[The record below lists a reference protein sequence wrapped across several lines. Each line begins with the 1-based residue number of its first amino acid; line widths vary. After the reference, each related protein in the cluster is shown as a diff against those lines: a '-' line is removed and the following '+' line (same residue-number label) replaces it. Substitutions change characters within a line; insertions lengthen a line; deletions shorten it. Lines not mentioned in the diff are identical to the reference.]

1 MVLLKLNCPPD
12 RRQALVVVDVST
24 SSPTLSL
31 SNPSQDPFQ
40 LIITLRLTHSTP
52 PAFPITIKTS
62 HTVFFPAPD
71 SGLDTLALGTVGGL
85 VSASDPARL
94 IHLGNF
100 KDHRVPPG
108 EAPALDLR
116 QRPDEHLLTI
126 PAEGGEVT
134 VRHNLSIE
142 RIFRYEDR
150 LKREDLQPGEKWQ
163 IRLADG
169 YVGTTW
175 WCWGGLDEELRSKKL
190 SAWQP
195 GINFERALKPS
206 DEIIEREGWVLGE
219 NPAELEFENHGYA
232 EFEFVE

>member
-1 MVLLKLNCPPD
+1 MVLLKLKCPPD
-12 RRQALVVVDVST
+12 RRQALVVVDIST

-31 SNPSQDPFQ
+31 SSPSQDPFQ
-40 LIITLRLTHSTP
+40 LIVNLRLAHTTL
-52 PAFPITIKTS
+52 PARPITIKTS
-62 HTVFFPAPD
+62 HTIFSPAPD

-85 VSASDPARL
+85 VSATEPDRK

-100 KDHRVPPG
+100 KDHRIPRG
-108 EAPALDLR
+108 EAVAPDLR

-134 VRHNLSIE
+134 VRHNLSME
-142 RIFRYEDR
+142 RMLKYEER
-150 LKREDLQPGEKWQ
+150 LAREDLRPGEKWR

-175 WCWGGLDEELRSKKL
+175 WCWGGLNEELQGKKL

-195 GINFERALKPS
+195 GINFERTLKPS
-206 DEIIEREGWVLGE
+206 DEIVEQEGWVLGE